1 MLRRAERHRGHSP
14 FFLVT
19 WSAHFKTSSTGNEN
33 GLALLAWLPSAIKR
47 RTERPEKEEDLED
60 LERFQGGS
68 KACEKVNE

>member
-1 MLRRAERHRGHSP
+1 MAGLTG
-14 FFLVT
+14 LVT
-19 WSAHFKTSSTGNEN
+19 QCYKE
-33 GLALLAWLPSAIKR
+33 R